1 MIGTIDT
8 YVISVKVSCVYIACQ
23 KLFDYRVILHWAK
36 SNTRSKTDKRNVRAV
51 SIDDTFM
58 RAVCGVSNQKL
69 VKMIYNLPLPFLLAR
84 RCIGI

>member
-1 MIGTIDT
+1 M

-23 KLFDYRVILHWAK
+23 KLFDYRVILHGAK
-36 SNTRSKTDKRNVRAV
+36 SNTRIRRISEMFVPFRSVIHLCALYAK
-51 SIDDTFM
+51 
-58 RAVCGVSNQKL
+58 GVSNQKL